1 MAKKTSF
8 SSPPEMMESAG
19 SFVAVPASCCKPRI
33 SRALRKTFGMTPPQT
48 RSTSG
53 TARERWLCWTR
64 GSGEKLADI
73 ALGAHPESFRL
84 EESGPLV
91 FMNLINSYWL

>member
-8 SSPPEMMESAG
+8 SSPPEMMES
-19 SFVAVPASCCKPRI
+19 
-33 SRALRKTFGMTPPQT
+33 
-48 RSTSG
+48 
-53 TARERWLCWTR
+53 WTR